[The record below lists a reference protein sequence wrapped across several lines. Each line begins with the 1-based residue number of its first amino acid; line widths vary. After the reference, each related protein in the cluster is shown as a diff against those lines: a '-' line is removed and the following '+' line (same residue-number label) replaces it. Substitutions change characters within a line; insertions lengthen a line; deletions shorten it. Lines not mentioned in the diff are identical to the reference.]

1 MHVSQQLQWN
11 GELHPA
17 SQCTSESKTKSKHQ
31 TQKIHHRTWDCD
43 SFTFNDK
50 WDLNSVLF
58 SLRHYNIWKVQR
70 VFKNGNL
77 NLKQDYGVHDVHD
90 VHEAYDSLLTCHS
103 TEKSKPN
110 VKGLRFCICKLHMQV
125 NRQMRLEAIS
135 SKGMY
140 YESVSSLKELC
151 GTSLLCWSFILADSF
166 LH

>member
-1 MHVSQQLQWN
+1 MSGLGCYSITIQPLLRWCPFLTKASPAWRPIN
-11 GELHPA
+11 SKIEMLRATGSWSAGEKA
-17 SQCTSESKTKSKHQ
+17 SKHQ

-135 SKGMY
+135 SKGM
-140 YESVSSLKELC
+140 
-151 GTSLLCWSFILADSF
+151 
-166 LH
+166 